1 MLGSDT
7 MEPQHIDRLV
17 YTRAVLDEAMRLYPP
32 APFLSRA
39 AIAEDAVGDLRIEA
53 GTLVTIAPY
62 VLHRHQTLWDEPRFL
77 PTGTVPPRSA
87 EFDRPIRL
95 SAIRRRTAGLYRR
108 KFRLAGGGDRARQ
121 HRPCGPP

>member
-39 AIAEDAVGDLRIEA
+39 AIAEDESAMSRIEA

-62 VLHRHQTLWDEPRFL
+62 VLHRHQTLWTTPTPSDRNGSSPKRRSSIDRFAYLPFGAGPRVCI
-77 PTGTVPPRSA
+77 GAS
-87 EFDRPIRL
+87 
-95 SAIRRRTAGLYRR
+95 S
-108 KFRLAGGGDRARQ
+108 RLAGGGDRARQ

>member
-17 YTRAVLDEAMRLYPP
+17 YSRAVLDEAMRLYPP

-39 AIAEDAVGDLRIEA
+39 AMPMMQIGDLRIEA

-62 VLHRHQTLWDEPRFL
+62 VLHRHQTLWDEPDSFRPERFL
-77 PTGTVPPRSA
+77 PESA
-87 EFDRPIRL
+87 GPITDLRICHSAPDRGSV
-95 SAIRRRTAGLYRR
+95 SAQVSPCRRR
-108 KFRLAGGGDRARQ
+108 
-121 HRPCGPP
+121 

>member
-1 MLGSDT
+1 

-39 AIAEDAVGDLRIEA
+39 AIAEDAVGDVRIQA

-62 VLHRHQTLWDEPRFL
+62 VLHRHQTLWDEPDPSDRNGSSPKRGVQSTDL
-77 PTGTVPPRSA
+77 PICHSA
-87 EFDRPIRL
+87 PDRG
-95 SAIRRRTAGLYRR
+95 SASARVSPCRRR
-108 KFRLAGGGDRARQ
+108 
-121 HRPCGPP
+121 